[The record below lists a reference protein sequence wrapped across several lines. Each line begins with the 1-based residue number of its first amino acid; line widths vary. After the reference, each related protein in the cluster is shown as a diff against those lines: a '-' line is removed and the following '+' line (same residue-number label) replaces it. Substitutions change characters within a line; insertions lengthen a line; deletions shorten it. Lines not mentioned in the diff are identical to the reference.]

1 MGWISSSARAAPLV
15 ALPLLLR
22 STPAA
27 AGGVLGANGEPITT
41 SEYSL
46 DLFQGPIFAGSRVTS
61 LAGAYVAIAEDVDG
75 DLQNPAAPAVR
86 PFFSYTYFDYWL
98 GFGLTFPADL
108 EHMDFFNSGSKT
120 NVPNPPNSFVFLTPA
135 LNLQWGEFGVGLNFA
150 IQQYALDDPAE
161 GRRRGITATIPTAH
175 LQFAYGFDHNQL
187 VFGLG
192 IRYVTMTVNAPDKK
206 GYLFR
211 SSGGG
216 LELGMVWKPEDL
228 PIRLGAAYR
237 NSIVTQATY
246 SDQLL
251 PNANGDLVIVRDDG
265 TSLYLP
271 TSVSSPW
278 DLNVGFALQLVG
290 RPINPRWRPN
300 DDVVER
306 LLLVEDIR
314 AIDSNTARRQALK
327 AAKTPAERQVIEDRF
342 EQEEAAAARELEYQL
357 LTQKR
362 IMEQELTAMNE
373 FYVQL
378 AASLVVTG
386 EVEDAVGVESL
397 VSQTVH
403 RSGLDTVFS
412 PRVGVEASVFPHFLK
427 LRAGS
432 YIEPTRFEGGSARIH
447 GTAGLDV
454 KLAVWNVFGLWPD
467 DYMWRLGLGGDA
479 ARDYFTFGVTIAG
492 WYPRHSDPED
502 VPDYAAPLRPPPP
515 TALRQ

>member
-22 STPAA
+22 STPAT

-41 SEYSL
+41 SEYSI

-108 EHMDFFNSGSKT
+108 ANMDFFNSGSKT
-120 NVPNPPNSFVFLTPA
+120 NVPNPPNSFVFFTPA

-161 GRRRGITATIPTAH
+161 GYRRGVTATIPTTH

-192 IRYVTMTVNAPDKK
+192 IRYVTMTVNAPDTK

-216 LELGMVWKPEDL
+216 LELGTVWKPENL
-228 PIRLGAAYR
+228 PIRLGAAFR
-237 NSIVTQATY
+237 TSIVTRATY
-246 SDQLL
+246 SDNLL
-251 PNANGDLVIVRDDG
+251 PNSSGDLLIPREDG

-271 TSVSSPW
+271 TSVASPW

-300 DDVVER
+300 DDVVTR
-306 LLLVEDIR
+306 LRLEDEIR
-314 AIDSNTARRQALK
+314 ALDRNTARRQAL
-327 AAKTPAERQVIEDRF
+327 AVARTPAERQAIEDKF
-342 EQEEAAAARELEYQL
+342 
-357 LTQKR
+357 
-362 IMEQELTAMNE
+362 
-373 FYVQL
+373 
-378 AASLVVTG
+378 
-386 EVEDAVGVESL
+386 
-397 VSQTVH
+397 
-403 RSGLDTVFS
+403 
-412 PRVGVEASVFPHFLK
+412 
-427 LRAGS
+427 
-432 YIEPTRFEGGSARIH
+432 
-447 GTAGLDV
+447 
-454 KLAVWNVFGLWPD
+454 
-467 DYMWRLGLGGDA
+467 
-479 ARDYFTFGVTIAG
+479 
-492 WYPRHSDPED
+492 
-502 VPDYAAPLRPPPP
+502 
-515 TALRQ
+515 